1 MHVIDVMPVIPLI
14 LNQVFPVAA
23 LPDSA
28 LAAGAL
34 SCRQYLG
41 LWQTPGKRKFD
52 DFPAQGEIGVP
63 IRERPDAMHVVG
75 QNDPGVDVEGMP

>member
-1 MHVIDVMPVIPLI
+1 MHIVDVMPVIPFV
-14 LNQVFPVAA
+14 LNQVFPITP
-23 LPDSA
+23 LPDST

-41 LWQTPGKRKFD
+41 LRQASGESEFD
-52 DFPAQGEIGVP
+52 DFPAQGEIGVA

-75 QNDPGVDVEGMP
+75 QNDPGVDVEGMA